1 MRRQLRY
8 HGKWLIVI
16 GLFAVI
22 ATVAATWIFVNQR
35 LRTPLADRYELRVEF
50 ESTQGLTGGLGQPV
64 NVAGVRVGDIVSTEL
79 EDGRSVAKLS
89 IERDR
94 LPRVYRDARAALRP
108 NTPLEDMQIELH
120 PGRRAAGTIADGGL
134 VGVSRSDVPVD
145 SEEFNALLDA
155 DTRAYLDGLITAFG
169 RGTRGRGEDLR
180 AVLEALGPT
189 TAQLRE
195 LNGGLAA
202 RRRQIRRVV
211 RNLSL
216 VVRAAGSRERDL
228 RGVVSG
234 ANATLGAL
242 AREDGALRESL
253 QLLPGTL
260 TATRTSLGRAE
271 RLAGGLPATLDALTE
286 SAEQLPGALRATQAM
301 LDSANPTL
309 AQLRPFLRESQP
321 VSRDIA
327 SATQRLERVAPDLR
341 TSFELLD
348 RVANAVAYNP
358 PGSEEGYL
366 YWTAW
371 FFHNVNSVFSSEDA
385 HGVMTRGLFVA
396 PGGGGD
402 QLSGGS
408 GGPRRLTPI
417 QQFLVGRR
425 AGR

>member
-8 HGKWLIVI
+8 HGKWLIAI
-16 GLFAVI
+16 AFFALL
-22 ATVAATWIFVNQR
+22 AGTAATWIFVNQR
-35 LRTPLADRYELRVEF
+35 LRTPLADRYELRVAF
-50 ESTQGLTGGLGQPV
+50 ESTQSLTAGLGQPV

-79 EDGRSVAKLS
+79 EDGRSVATLS
-89 IERDR
+89 IEGDR
-94 LPRVYRDARAALRP
+94 LPHVYRDARAALRP
-108 NTPLEDMQIELH
+108 NTPLEDMQIELY
-120 PGRRAAGTIADGGL
+120 PGRRAAGAIADGGL
-134 VGVSRSDVPVD
+134 VGVSRTDVPVD
-145 SEEFNALLDA
+145 SEEFTAILDA
-155 DTRAYLDGLITAFG
+155 DTRAYLDGLITAVA
-169 RGTRGRGEDLR
+169 RGSRGRGKDLR
-180 AVLEALGPT
+180 AALEALGPT

-195 LNGGLAA
+195 LNGSLAA

-216 VVRAAGSRERDL
+216 VVRAAGSRDRDL

-242 AREDGALRESL
+242 AREDSALRESL
-253 QLLPGTL
+253 ELLPGTL

-286 SAEQLPGALRATQAM
+286 SAQELPGALRATQGM

-327 SATQRLERVAPDLR
+327 SATRRLERVAPDLR
-341 TSFELLD
+341 TSFGLLD

-371 FFHNVNSVFSSEDA
+371 FFHNVNSVFSAEDA
-385 HGVMTRGLFVA
+385 HGAFSRGLFVA
-396 PGGGGD
+396 GGAGA
-402 QLSGGS
+402 LTGS
-408 GGPRRLTPI
+408 GKQRRLTPI
-417 QQFLVGRR
+417 EQFLTGRR

>member
-16 GLFAVI
+16 ALFALL
-22 ATVAATWIFVNQR
+22 AGVAATWIFVNQR
-35 LRTPLADRYELRVEF
+35 LRTPLADRYELRVAF

-79 EDGRSVAKLS
+79 EDGRSVATLS
-89 IERDR
+89 IEGDR
-94 LPRVYRDARAALRP
+94 LPHVYRDARAALRP
-108 NTPLEDMQIELH
+108 NTPLEDMQIELY
-120 PGRRAAGTIADGGL
+120 PGRRAAGEIADGGL
-134 VGVSRSDVPVD
+134 VGVSRTDVPVD
-145 SEEFNALLDA
+145 SEEFTAILDA
-155 DTRAYLDGLITAFG
+155 DTRAYLDGLITAVA
-169 RGTRGRGEDLR
+169 RGSRGRGKDLR
-180 AVLEALGPT
+180 AALEQLGPT

-195 LNGGLAA
+195 LNGSLAA

-216 VVRAAGSRERDL
+216 VVRAAGSRDRDL

-242 AREDGALRESL
+242 AREDTALRESL
-253 QLLPGTL
+253 ELLPGTL
-260 TATRTSLGRAE
+260 TSARTSLGRAE

-286 SAEQLPGALRATQAM
+286 SAHELPGALRATQGM
-301 LDSANPTL
+301 LDSASPTL

-327 SATQRLERVAPDLR
+327 SATRRLERVAPDLR
-341 TSFELLD
+341 TSFSLLD
-348 RVANAVAYNP
+348 RVANALAYNP

-366 YWTAW
+366 YWTTW
-371 FFHNVNSVFSSEDA
+371 FFHNVNSVFSGEDA
-385 HGVMTRGLFVA
+385 HGAFSRGLFVA
-396 PGGGGD
+396 GGAAAVTA
-402 QLSGGS
+402 SGKQ
-408 GGPRRLTPI
+408 RELAPI
-417 QQFLVGRR
+417 EQFLTGRR

>member
-1 MRRQLRY
+1 
-8 HGKWLIVI
+8 VA
-16 GLFAVI
+16 FA
-22 ATVAATWIFVNQR
+22 
-35 LRTPLADRYELRVEF
+35 
-50 ESTQGLTGGLGQPV
+50 STQGLTGGLGQPV

-89 IERDR
+89 IEGDR

-108 NTPLEDMQIELH
+108 NTPLEDMQIELY
-120 PGRRAAGTIADGGL
+120 PGRRAAGAIPDGGL
-134 VGVSRSDVPVD
+134 IAVSRTDVPVD
-145 SEEFNALLDA
+145 SEEFNAILDA
-155 DTRAYLDGLITAFG
+155 DTRAYLDGLITAVG
-169 RGTRGRGEDLR
+169 RGTRGRGKDLR
-180 AVLEALGPT
+180 AALEALGPT

-195 LNGGLAA
+195 LNGSLAA

-216 VVRAAGSRERDL
+216 VVRAAGSRDRDL

-242 AREDGALRESL
+242 AREDSALRESL
-253 QLLPGTL
+253 ELLPGTL

-271 RLAGGLPATLDALTE
+271 RLAGALPATLDALTE
-286 SAEQLPGALRATQAM
+286 SAEQLPGALRATQGM
-301 LDSANPTL
+301 LDSANPAL
-309 AQLRPFLRESQP
+309 AELRPFLRESQP
-321 VSRDIA
+321 VSQDIA
-327 SATQRLERVAPDLR
+327 SATRRLKRVAPDLR
-341 TSFELLD
+341 TSFALLD

-385 HGVMTRGLFVA
+385 HGALSRGLFVTSA
-396 PGGGGD
+396 GSS
-402 QLSGGS
+402 LSAS
-408 GGPRRLTPI
+408 GRQRRLTPI
-417 QQFLVGRR
+417 EQFLTGRR

>member
-16 GLFAVI
+16 AFFALL
-22 ATVAATWIFVNQR
+22 AGVAATWIFVNQR
-35 LRTPLADRYELRVEF
+35 LRTPLADRYELRVAF
-50 ESTQGLTGGLGQPV
+50 ESTQGLTAGLGQPV
-64 NVAGVRVGDIVSTEL
+64 NVAGVRVGDIVSTKL
-79 EDGRSVAKLS
+79 EDGRSVATLS
-89 IERDR
+89 IEGDR
-94 LPRVYRDARAALRP
+94 LPHVYRDARATLRP
-108 NTPLEDMQIELH
+108 NTPLEDMQIELY
-120 PGRRAAGTIADGGL
+120 PGRRGAGEMSDGGL

-145 SEEFNALLDA
+145 SEEFNAILDA
-155 DTRAYLDGLITAFG
+155 DTRAYLDGLITAVA
-169 RGTRGRGEDLR
+169 RGSRGRGKDLR
-180 AVLEALGPT
+180 AALEALGPT
-189 TAQLRE
+189 TSQLRE
-195 LNGGLAA
+195 LNGSLAA

-216 VVRAAGSRERDL
+216 VVRAAGSSERDL

-242 AREDGALRESL
+242 AREDSALRESL

-271 RLAGGLPATLDALTE
+271 RLANGLPATLDALTG
-286 SAEQLPGALRATQAM
+286 SARELPGALRATQGM
-301 LDSANPTL
+301 LDAATPGL

-327 SATQRLERVAPDLR
+327 SATERLERVAPDLR
-341 TSFELLD
+341 TSFGLLD

-371 FFHNVNSVFSSEDA
+371 FFHNINSVFSSEDA
-385 HGVMTRGLFVA
+385 HGAITRGLFVA
-396 PGGGGD
+396 GGASA
-402 QLSGGS
+402 LTASGQS
-408 GGPRRLTPI
+408 RKLTPI
-417 QQFLVGRR
+417 QQFLVGRKGKR
-425 AGR
+425 